1 MNRVSINGKT
11 YTAPDGVSVSVIN
24 NKVYFN
30 GKLAEDFNDWKE
42 KNIEI
47 KIEGNCKEVKTDTGN
62 ITVEG
67 NVEGDAASDTGNI
80 TVKCNIK
87 GNANTDCGNINAH
100 HIFGNASTDC
110 GNVNGAS
117 EPWNYGS
124 SINSYGSSINSNN
137 VTVCN
142 AKGMF
147 KNLMSKLDFFNE

>member
-1 MNRVSINGKT
+1 MNKVSINGKT

-47 KIEGNCKEVKTDTGN
+47 KIEGNCNEVKTDAGN

-67 NVEGDAASDTGNI
+67 NVEGDASSDAGNI
-80 TVKCNIK
+80 TIKGDVK
-87 GNANTDCGNINAH
+87 GNAKTDCGNIKAH

-110 GNVNGAS
+110 GNINGNTYMKGFGDFS
-117 EPWNYGS
+117 PNICGCNNTVVSNTKS
-124 SINSYGSSINSNN
+124 SWL
-137 VTVCN
+137 
-142 AKGMF
+142 
-147 KNLMSKLDFFNE
+147 KNLMNDIFD